1 MKKALVISKTEKTL
15 ETLEELLREDGYAP
29 CEKAI
34 SEQRAKELTQN
45 DKFDLIVID
54 TPLSDSVGLDLSVY
68 MTENTRAGVFILIGK
83 EVSDKVDSKLRTKG
97 IITLPK
103 PMSRQIFRQSL
114 KVWEC
119 SKTRIDG
126 LEKENH
132 ELKLRV
138 EEIKIIDRAKCVLM
152 QCLAMS
158 EPQAHRY
165 LEKQAMD
172 LRQSKMKVA
181 EQVLNTYE
189 I

>member
-1 MKKALVISKTEKTL
+1 MKNALVISKAEKTL
-15 ETLEELLREDGYAP
+15 ETLEELLNLDGYTVS
-29 CEKAI
+29 EKLI
-34 SEQRAKELTQN
+34 SEQQAKDVSKN
-45 DKFDLIVID
+45 NKFDLIVID
-54 TPLSDSVGLDLSVY
+54 TPLADSAGLDLSVY
-68 MTENTRAGVFILIGK
+68 MIDNTRAGVFILLGG
-83 EVSDKVDSKLRTKG
+83 ETFDKVGDKLRAKG
-97 IITLPK
+97 VVTLPK
-103 PMSRQIFRQSL
+103 PMSRQIFHQSL

-126 LEKENH
+126 LEKENN

-138 EEIKIIDRAKCVLM
+138 EEIKIINRAKCVLM

-172 LRQSKMKVA
+172 LRQSKKKVA

>member
-15 ETLEELLREDGYAP
+15 ETLEELLRPDGYTVF
-29 CEKAI
+29 EKAI
-34 SEQRAKELTQN
+34 SEQKAKELTQN
-45 DKFDLIVID
+45 SKFDLVVID
-54 TPLSDSVGLDLSVY
+54 TPLSDSAGLDLSVY
-68 MTENTRAGVFILIGK
+68 MIENTRAGVFILIGG
-83 EVSDKVDSKLRTKG
+83 ETFNKVGDKLRSKG
-97 IITLPK
+97 VVTLPK
-103 PMSRQIFRQSL
+103 PMSRQIFHQSL
-114 KVWEC
+114 RVWEC